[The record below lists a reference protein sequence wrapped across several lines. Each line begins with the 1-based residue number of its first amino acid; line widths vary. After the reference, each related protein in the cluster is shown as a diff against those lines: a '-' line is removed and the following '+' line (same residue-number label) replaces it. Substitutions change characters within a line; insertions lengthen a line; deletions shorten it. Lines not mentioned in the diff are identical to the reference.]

1 MEKHLLGGVSPSR
14 FLREYWQKKPLLIRN
29 AVSDFTGL
37 IKPAA
42 LIELSCED
50 EVQARLIHQNKSDD
64 WQLQHGPFTKT
75 DFKRMGKKPWTL
87 LVQELNHHLDDAE
100 SLLARFNFIPHARLD
115 DLMVSYAVDGGGVGP
130 HFDSYDVF
138 LLQGEGQRRW
148 QISAQD
154 NLELVP
160 NAPLKI
166 LRHFRMEQEWLLNP
180 GDMLYLPPRYAH
192 NGVAVGECMTY
203 SIGFRSPS
211 VQEIATQFLV
221 YLQDRIELPGMYED
235 PELRLQKYPAL
246 ISDAM
251 LTQVET
257 MLGRIRWTRKDVEDF
272 LGCYLTDP
280 KPHLFFE
287 PPDKPLSKANFN
299 RRALQSGV
307 RLAARTQILFR
318 KDNFFLNG
326 ESIGVKK
333 GSERTVLQ
341 TLANNRQVTSEEI
354 YADLLPELYEFYL
367 DGFLMLDTKQK

>member
-1 MEKHLLGGVSPSR
+1 MDKHLLGGMSATR

-29 AVSDFTGL
+29 AIPEFTGL
-37 IKPAA
+37 INPVA

-50 EVQARLIHQNKSDD
+50 DVQARLISQKKQSD
-64 WQLQHGPFTKT
+64 WQLQHGPFSKT
-75 DFKRMGKKPWTL
+75 DFKRIGKQPWTL
-87 LVQELNHHLDDAE
+87 LVQELNHHLDAAE
-100 SLLARFNFIPHARLD
+100 TLLARFNFIPHARLD

-166 LRHFRMEQEWLLNP
+166 LRHFRSEQEWLLNP

-221 YLQDRIELPGMYED
+221 YMQDRIELAGMYQD
-235 PELRLQKYPAL
+235 PNLSLQKHPAQ
-246 ISDAM
+246 IGDAM
-251 LTQVET
+251 LAQVDAMIE
-257 MLGRIRWTRKDVEDF
+257 RIRWSSKDVADF
-272 LGCYLTDP
+272 LGCYLTEP
-280 KPHLFFE
+280 KSHQFFE
-287 PPDKPLSKANFN
+287 PPDQPLSKASFN
-299 RRALQSGV
+299 RRARQSGV
-307 RLAARTQILFR
+307 HLAAQSQMLFR
-318 KDNFFLNG
+318 KGNFFLNG
-326 ESIGVKK
+326 ECIGFKE
-333 GSERTVLQ
+333 GNERAVLQ
-341 TLANNRQVTSEEI
+341 ALADKRRLMPEEMDT
-354 YADLLPELYEFYL
+354 DLLPLLYGFYL
-367 DGFLMLDTKQK
+367 DGFLRLGS